1 MMNGNKAGK
10 RGVRQS
16 KRNITGRQGSENVE
30 IQVEI
35 QDNAELFK
43 REFEEKLKTALEAVG
58 LQAEGNAKLEIENMP
73 RRVDT
78 GLLRN
83 SITHTVKERA
93 VIVGTNLIYAV

>member
-1 MMNGNKAGK
+1 MK
-10 RGVRQS
+10 
-16 KRNITGRQGSENVE
+16 

-35 QDNAELFK
+35 QDNSESFK
-43 REFEEKLKTALEAVG
+43 SEFGEKLKTALEAVG

-83 SITHTVKERA
+83 SITHTVKGRT
-93 VIVGTNLIYAV
+93 VIVGTNLKYAV

>member
-1 MMNGNKAGK
+1 MK
-10 RGVRQS
+10 
-16 KRNITGRQGSENVE
+16 

-35 QDNAELFK
+35 QDNAESFK

-83 SITHTVKERA
+83 SITHTVKGRT
-93 VIVGTNLIYAV
+93 VIVGTNLKYAV